1 MFEFSEIQPGDL
13 IRVLVNFDDVDDD
26 AYALVEENR
35 EDYLIVK
42 YYSETTCMYKGAEV
56 YTLDEETNILRE
68 ESVSEHF
75 PGKENIFTCVS
86 ENDRM
91 YVIETEQDSD
101 MESELCVESDE
112 TGSDVG
118 SFVVSDSEFEGRLEL
133 PPDAAAVDRAWNEWT
148 PSSPGA
154 RSFKERVDAIEAVAK
169 LQADNLSFGA

>member
-1 MFEFSEIQPGDL
+1 M
-13 IRVLVNFDDVDDD
+13 
-26 AYALVEENR
+26 
-35 EDYLIVK
+35 K
-42 YYSETTCMYKGAEV
+42 M
-56 YTLDEETNILRE
+56 TNILRE

-101 MESELCVESDE
+101 IESELCVESDE

-118 SFVVSDSEFEGRLEL
+118 SFVVSDSEFEGRLDL

-148 PSSPGA
+148 PSS
-154 RSFKERVDAIEAVAK
+154 SRVLRGLKRLWIELK
-169 LQADNLSFGA
+169 SGRDCRWITSISNLSASIIK

>member
-13 IRVLVNFDDVDDD
+13 IRVLVNFDDLDDD
-26 AYALVEENR
+26 AYALVEEHCD
-35 EDYLIVK
+35 DYLIVK
-42 YYSETTCMYKGAEV
+42 YYSETTCTYKGAEV
-56 YTLDEETNILRE
+56 YTLDEDTNILRE

-101 MESELCVESDE
+101 IESELCVESDE

-118 SFVVSDSEFEGRLEL
+118 SFVVSDGEFEGRLDL

-148 PSSPGA
+148 PSSPGSS
-154 RSFKERVDAIEAVAK
+154 RFKEAVDRIEERAR
-169 LQADNLSFGA
+169 LQMDNINF

>member
-13 IRVLVNFDDVDDD
+13 IRVLLNFDDVDDD
-26 AYALVEENR
+26 AYALVEEHC

-42 YYSETTCMYKGAEV
+42 YYSETACTFKGADV

-75 PGKENIFTCVS
+75 SNKETIFSCIS

-91 YVIETEQDSD
+91 YTIETEQDSD
-101 MESELCVESDE
+101 IESVLHVESDD

-133 PPDAAAVDRAWNEWT
+133 PPDAAAIDRAWNEWS
-148 PSSPGA
+148 PSSPGSSRFKDTVDRIEERA
-154 RSFKERVDAIEAVAK
+154 RM
-169 LQADNLSFGA
+169 QMDNINF